1 MTGMKELDWIIRGQG
16 IHSWVKK
23 QRDEMVNHL
32 AEQAGHQ
39 AAVQFE
45 PVIDRIVRYAQLA
58 AWFGIAGFV
67 VGLVALIGLIAVII
81 GQI

>member
-1 MTGMKELDWIIRGQG
+1 
-16 IHSWVKK
+16 
-23 QRDEMVNHL
+23 MVNHL
-32 AEQAGHQ
+32 AEQAGYQ

-67 VGLVALIGLIAVII
+67 VGLVALIGFIAIML
-81 GQI
+81 GQL

>member
-1 MTGMKELDWIIRGQG
+1 MKELDWIIRGQG
-16 IHSWVKK
+16 IPSWIRK

-39 AAVQFE
+39 AVIQFE

-67 VGLVALIGLIAVII
+67 VGLIALIGFVAIII
-81 GQI
+81 GKI

>member
-1 MTGMKELDWIIRGQG
+1 MKELDWIIRGQG
-16 IHSWVKK
+16 IPSWIRK

-32 AEQAGHQ
+32 AEHAGHQ
-39 AAVQFE
+39 AVLQFE

-67 VGLVALIGLIAVII
+67 VGLIALIGFVAIII
-81 GQI
+81 GKI